1 MKIIKN
7 ISEITQ
13 IVSDFHKN
21 KKQINLIP
29 TMGNIHAGHL
39 SLLTE
44 AKKFD
49 GINIVSIFVN
59 PAQFNEENDFTNYPK
74 TFDTDVDIL
83 AKAHCEIIFAPSIK
97 EIYPRGAN
105 SKKTVF
111 KYRDILCDI
120 SRSGHFDGVT
130 TIVKILFDLIKPCR
144 VFFGE
149 KDFQQIIIIKQIINS
164 YFPKITLI
172 TCPTVR
178 NNDGLALSSRNKLIS
193 KKAINKS
200 GIIFETLLF
209 VKNNF
214 IKTSYKQLIK
224 NVKQKIEDISNFKL
238 EYFEIRESETLNPY
252 DEKNKKKSYRAFIC
266 VKVEGIRLID
276 NLLIN

>member
-13 IVSDFHKN
+13 IVSDLHKN

-74 TFDTDVDIL
+74 TFDTDVDLL

-130 TIVKILFDLIKPCR
+130 TIVKILFDLIKPFR

-149 KDFQQIIIIKQIINS
+149 KDFQQLKIIEQLIIQNNLKINLIKCPSIRDLNGMSYSSRYSTFSQNQRLQFDECAKIINS
-164 YFPKITLI
+164 
-172 TCPTVR
+172 
-178 NNDGLALSSRNKLIS
+178 KLINLKKNLNQEILQSIEDELKSTGISNIDYCEVRSEENLNIS
-193 KKAINKS
+193 KLNEKS
-200 GIIFETLLF
+200 RLF
-209 VKNNF
+209 IAFYLSKIRVIDNF
-214 IKTSYKQLIK
+214 ILY
-224 NVKQKIEDISNFKL
+224 
-238 EYFEIRESETLNPY
+238 
-252 DEKNKKKSYRAFIC
+252 
-266 VKVEGIRLID
+266 
-276 NLLIN
+276 

>member
-13 IVSDFHKN
+13 IVSDLHKN

-49 GINIVSIFVN
+49 GTNIVSIFVN

-83 AKAHCEIIFAPSIK
+83 AKANCEIIFAPSIK

-130 TIVKILFDLIKPCR
+130 TIVKILFDLIKPFR

-149 KDFQQIIIIKQIINS
+149 KDFQQLKIIEQLIIQNNLKINLIKCPSIRDLNGMSYSSRYSTFSQNQRLQFDECAKIINS
-164 YFPKITLI
+164 
-172 TCPTVR
+172 
-178 NNDGLALSSRNKLIS
+178 KLINLKKNLNQEILQSIEDELKSTGISNIDYCEVRSEENLNIS
-193 KKAINKS
+193 KLNEKS
-200 GIIFETLLF
+200 RLF
-209 VKNNF
+209 IAFYLSKIRVIDNF
-214 IKTSYKQLIK
+214 ILY
-224 NVKQKIEDISNFKL
+224 
-238 EYFEIRESETLNPY
+238 
-252 DEKNKKKSYRAFIC
+252 
-266 VKVEGIRLID
+266 
-276 NLLIN
+276 

>member
-130 TIVKILFDLIKPCR
+130 TIVKILFDLIKPFR

-149 KDFQQIIIIKQIINS
+149 KDFQQLKIIEQLIIQNNLKINLIKCPSIRDLNGMSYSSRYSTFSQNQRLQFYECAKIINS
-164 YFPKITLI
+164 
-172 TCPTVR
+172 
-178 NNDGLALSSRNKLIS
+178 KLINLKKNLNQEILQSIEDELKSAGISNIDYCEVRSEENLNIS
-193 KKAINKS
+193 KLNEKS
-200 GIIFETLLF
+200 RLF
-209 VKNNF
+209 IAFYLSKIRVIDNF
-214 IKTSYKQLIK
+214 ILY
-224 NVKQKIEDISNFKL
+224 
-238 EYFEIRESETLNPY
+238 
-252 DEKNKKKSYRAFIC
+252 
-266 VKVEGIRLID
+266 
-276 NLLIN
+276 

>member
-49 GINIVSIFVN
+49 GVNIVSIFVN

-130 TIVKILFDLIKPCR
+130 TIVKILFDLIKPFR

-149 KDFQQIIIIKQIINS
+149 KDFQQLKIIEQLIIQNNLKINLIKCPSIRDLNGMSYSSRYSTFSQNQRLQFDECAKIINS
-164 YFPKITLI
+164 
-172 TCPTVR
+172 
-178 NNDGLALSSRNKLIS
+178 KLINLKKNLNQEILQSIEDELKSTGISNIDYCEVRSEENLNIS
-193 KKAINKS
+193 KLNEKS
-200 GIIFETLLF
+200 RLF
-209 VKNNF
+209 IAFYLSKIRVIDNF
-214 IKTSYKQLIK
+214 ILY
-224 NVKQKIEDISNFKL
+224 
-238 EYFEIRESETLNPY
+238 
-252 DEKNKKKSYRAFIC
+252 
-266 VKVEGIRLID
+266 
-276 NLLIN
+276 

>member
-13 IVSDFHKN
+13 IVSDLHKN

-49 GINIVSIFVN
+49 GTNIVSIFVN

-130 TIVKILFDLIKPCR
+130 TIVKILFDLIKPFR

-149 KDFQQIIIIKQIINS
+149 KDFQQLKIIEQLIIQNNLKINLIKCPSIRDLNGMSYSSRYSTFSQNQRLQFYECAKIINS
-164 YFPKITLI
+164 
-172 TCPTVR
+172 
-178 NNDGLALSSRNKLIS
+178 KLINLKKNLNQEILQSIEDELKSTGISNIDYCEVRSEENLNIS
-193 KKAINKS
+193 KLNEKS
-200 GIIFETLLF
+200 RLF
-209 VKNNF
+209 IAFYLSKIRVIDNF
-214 IKTSYKQLIK
+214 ILY
-224 NVKQKIEDISNFKL
+224 
-238 EYFEIRESETLNPY
+238 
-252 DEKNKKKSYRAFIC
+252 
-266 VKVEGIRLID
+266 
-276 NLLIN
+276 

>member
-44 AKKFD
+44 AKKFN
-49 GINIVSIFVN
+49 GTNIVSIFVN

-74 TFDTDVDIL
+74 TFDTDVDLL

-130 TIVKILFDLIKPCR
+130 TIVKILFDLIKPFR

-149 KDFQQIIIIKQIINS
+149 KDFQQLKIIEQLIIQNNLKINLIKCPSIRDLNGMSYSSRYSTFSQNQRLQFDECAKIINS
-164 YFPKITLI
+164 
-172 TCPTVR
+172 
-178 NNDGLALSSRNKLIS
+178 KLINL
-193 KKAINKS
+193 KKNLNQEILQSIEDELKSS
-200 GIIFETLLF
+200 GISNIDYCEVRSEENLNISKLNEKSRLF
-209 VKNNF
+209 IAFYLSKIRVIDNF
-214 IKTSYKQLIK
+214 ILY
-224 NVKQKIEDISNFKL
+224 
-238 EYFEIRESETLNPY
+238 
-252 DEKNKKKSYRAFIC
+252 
-266 VKVEGIRLID
+266 
-276 NLLIN
+276 

>member
-44 AKKFD
+44 AKKFN
-49 GINIVSIFVN
+49 GTNIVSIFVN

-130 TIVKILFDLIKPCR
+130 TIVKILFDLIKPFR

-149 KDFQQIIIIKQIINS
+149 KDFQQLKIIEQLIIQNNLKINLIKCPSIRDLNGMSYSSRYSTFSQNQRVQFDECAKIINS
-164 YFPKITLI
+164 
-172 TCPTVR
+172 
-178 NNDGLALSSRNKLIS
+178 KLINLKKNLNQEILQSIEDELKSTGISNIDYCEVRSEENLNIS
-193 KKAINKS
+193 KLNEKS
-200 GIIFETLLF
+200 RLF
-209 VKNNF
+209 IAFYLSKIRVIDNF
-214 IKTSYKQLIK
+214 ILY
-224 NVKQKIEDISNFKL
+224 
-238 EYFEIRESETLNPY
+238 
-252 DEKNKKKSYRAFIC
+252 
-266 VKVEGIRLID
+266 
-276 NLLIN
+276 

>member
-13 IVSDFHKN
+13 IVSDLHKN

-44 AKKFD
+44 AKKFN
-49 GINIVSIFVN
+49 GTNIVSIFVN

-74 TFDTDVDIL
+74 TFDTDVDLL

-105 SKKTVF
+105 SEKTVF

-130 TIVKILFDLIKPCR
+130 TIVKILFDLIKPFR

-149 KDFQQIIIIKQIINS
+149 KDFQQLKIIEQLIIQNNLKINLIKCPSIRDLNGMSYSSRYSTFSQNQRLQFDECAKIINS
-164 YFPKITLI
+164 
-172 TCPTVR
+172 
-178 NNDGLALSSRNKLIS
+178 KLINLKKNLNQEILQIIEDELKSTGISNIDYCEVRSEENLNIS
-193 KKAINKS
+193 KLNEKS
-200 GIIFETLLF
+200 RLF
-209 VKNNF
+209 IAFYLSKIRVIDNF
-214 IKTSYKQLIK
+214 ILY
-224 NVKQKIEDISNFKL
+224 
-238 EYFEIRESETLNPY
+238 
-252 DEKNKKKSYRAFIC
+252 
-266 VKVEGIRLID
+266 
-276 NLLIN
+276 

>member
-13 IVSDFHKN
+13 IVSDLQKN

-74 TFDTDVDIL
+74 TFDTDVDLL

-105 SKKTVF
+105 SEKNS
-111 KYRDILCDI
+111 I
-120 SRSGHFDGVT
+120 
-130 TIVKILFDLIKPCR
+130 KIQR
-144 VFFGE
+144 
-149 KDFQQIIIIKQIINS
+149 
-164 YFPKITLI
+164 YTLRYI
-172 TCPTVR
+172 
-178 NNDGLALSSRNKLIS
+178 
-193 KKAINKS
+193 
-200 GIIFETLLF
+200 
-209 VKNNF
+209 
-214 IKTSYKQLIK
+214 
-224 NVKQKIEDISNFKL
+224 
-238 EYFEIRESETLNPY
+238 EIRT
-252 DEKNKKKSYRAFIC
+252 F
-266 VKVEGIRLID
+266 
-276 NLLIN
+276 

>member
-13 IVSDFHKN
+13 IVSDLHKN

-44 AKKFD
+44 AKKFN
-49 GINIVSIFVN
+49 GTNIVSIFVN

-130 TIVKILFDLIKPCR
+130 TIVKILFDLIKPFR

-149 KDFQQIIIIKQIINS
+149 KDFQQLKIIEQLIIQNNLKINLIKCPSIRDLNGMSYSSRYSTFSQNQRLQFDECAKIINS
-164 YFPKITLI
+164 
-172 TCPTVR
+172 
-178 NNDGLALSSRNKLIS
+178 KLINL
-193 KKAINKS
+193 KKNLNQEILQNIEDELKSS
-200 GIIFETLLF
+200 GISNIDYCEVRSEENLNISKLNEKSRLF
-209 VKNNF
+209 IAFYLSKIRVIDNF
-214 IKTSYKQLIK
+214 ILY
-224 NVKQKIEDISNFKL
+224 
-238 EYFEIRESETLNPY
+238 
-252 DEKNKKKSYRAFIC
+252 
-266 VKVEGIRLID
+266 
-276 NLLIN
+276 

>member
-13 IVSDFHKN
+13 IVSDLHKN

-49 GINIVSIFVN
+49 GTNIVSIFVN

-130 TIVKILFDLIKPCR
+130 TIVKILFDLIKPFR

-149 KDFQQIIIIKQIINS
+149 KDFQQLKIIEQLIIQNNLKINLIKCPSIRDLNGMSYSSRYSTFSQNQRLQFDECAKIINS
-164 YFPKITLI
+164 
-172 TCPTVR
+172 
-178 NNDGLALSSRNKLIS
+178 KLINL
-193 KKAINKS
+193 KKNLNQEILQNIEDELKSS
-200 GIIFETLLF
+200 GISNIDYCEVRSEENLNISKLNEKSRLF
-209 VKNNF
+209 IAFYLSKIRVIDNF
-214 IKTSYKQLIK
+214 ILY
-224 NVKQKIEDISNFKL
+224 
-238 EYFEIRESETLNPY
+238 
-252 DEKNKKKSYRAFIC
+252 
-266 VKVEGIRLID
+266 
-276 NLLIN
+276 

>member
-13 IVSDFHKN
+13 IVSDLHKN

-44 AKKFD
+44 AKKFN
-49 GINIVSIFVN
+49 GTNIVSIFVN

-74 TFDTDVDIL
+74 TFDTDVDLL

-130 TIVKILFDLIKPCR
+130 TIVKILFDLIKPFR

-149 KDFQQIIIIKQIINS
+149 KDFQQLKIIEQLIIQNNLKINLIKCPSIRDLNGMSYSSRYSTFSQNQRLQFYECAKIINS
-164 YFPKITLI
+164 
-172 TCPTVR
+172 
-178 NNDGLALSSRNKLIS
+178 KLINLKKNLNQEILQSIEDELKSTGISNIDYCEVRSEENLNIS
-193 KKAINKS
+193 KLNEKS
-200 GIIFETLLF
+200 RLF
-209 VKNNF
+209 IAFYLSKIRVIDNF
-214 IKTSYKQLIK
+214 ILY
-224 NVKQKIEDISNFKL
+224 
-238 EYFEIRESETLNPY
+238 
-252 DEKNKKKSYRAFIC
+252 
-266 VKVEGIRLID
+266 
-276 NLLIN
+276 

>member
-13 IVSDFHKN
+13 IVSDLHKN

-49 GINIVSIFVN
+49 GVNIVSIFVN

-149 KDFQQIIIIKQIINS
+149 KDFQQLKIIEQLIIQNNLKINLIKCPSIRDLNGMSYSSRYSTFSQNQRLQFYECAKIINS
-164 YFPKITLI
+164 
-172 TCPTVR
+172 
-178 NNDGLALSSRNKLIS
+178 KLINLKKNLNQEILQSIEDELKSTGISNIDYCEVRSEENLNIS
-193 KKAINKS
+193 KLNEKS
-200 GIIFETLLF
+200 RLF
-209 VKNNF
+209 IAFYLSKIRVIDNF
-214 IKTSYKQLIK
+214 ILY
-224 NVKQKIEDISNFKL
+224 
-238 EYFEIRESETLNPY
+238 
-252 DEKNKKKSYRAFIC
+252 
-266 VKVEGIRLID
+266 
-276 NLLIN
+276 

>member
-13 IVSDFHKN
+13 IVSDLHKN

-49 GINIVSIFVN
+49 GTNIVSIFIN

-130 TIVKILFDLIKPCR
+130 TIVKILFDLIKPFR

-149 KDFQQIIIIKQIINS
+149 KDFQQLKIIEQLIIQNNLKINLIKCPSIRDLNGMSYSSRYSTFSQNQRLQFYECAKIINS
-164 YFPKITLI
+164 
-172 TCPTVR
+172 
-178 NNDGLALSSRNKLIS
+178 KLINLKKNLNQEILQSIEDELKSTGISNIDYCEVRSEENLNIS
-193 KKAINKS
+193 KLNERS
-200 GIIFETLLF
+200 RLF
-209 VKNNF
+209 IAFYLRKIRVIDNF
-214 IKTSYKQLIK
+214 ILY
-224 NVKQKIEDISNFKL
+224 
-238 EYFEIRESETLNPY
+238 
-252 DEKNKKKSYRAFIC
+252 
-266 VKVEGIRLID
+266 
-276 NLLIN
+276 

>member
-130 TIVKILFDLIKPCR
+130 TIVKILFNLTKPSR

-149 KDFQQIIIIKQIINS
+149 KDFQQLKIIEQLIIQNNLKINLIKCPSIRDLNGMSYSSRYSTFSQNQRLQFYECAKIINS
-164 YFPKITLI
+164 
-172 TCPTVR
+172 
-178 NNDGLALSSRNKLIS
+178 KLINLKKNLNQEILQSIEDELKSTGISNIDYCEVRSEENLNIS
-193 KKAINKS
+193 KLNEKS
-200 GIIFETLLF
+200 RLF
-209 VKNNF
+209 IAFYLSKIRVIDNF
-214 IKTSYKQLIK
+214 ILY
-224 NVKQKIEDISNFKL
+224 
-238 EYFEIRESETLNPY
+238 
-252 DEKNKKKSYRAFIC
+252 
-266 VKVEGIRLID
+266 
-276 NLLIN
+276 

>member
-13 IVSDFHKN
+13 IVSDLRKN

-49 GINIVSIFVN
+49 GTNIVSIFIN
-59 PAQFNEENDFTNYPK
+59 PAQFNEENDFINYPK
-74 TFDTDVDIL
+74 TFDTDIDIL
-83 AKAHCEIIFAPSIK
+83 AKAHCEIIFVPSIK

-130 TIVKILFDLIKPCR
+130 TIVKILFDLIKPFR

-149 KDFQQIIIIKQIINS
+149 KDFQQLKIIEELIIQNNLKINLIKCPSIRDLNGMSYSSRYSTFSQNQRLQFEECAKIINS
-164 YFPKITLI
+164 
-172 TCPTVR
+172 
-178 NNDGLALSSRNKLIS
+178 KLINLKKNFNQEILQSLEYELKSFGISNIDYCEVRDEDDLNLS
-193 KKAINKS
+193 KMKQRSRLFLAFYINK
-200 GIIFETLLF
+200 IRVID
-209 VKNNF
+209 NF
-214 IKTSYKQLIK
+214 ILY
-224 NVKQKIEDISNFKL
+224 
-238 EYFEIRESETLNPY
+238 
-252 DEKNKKKSYRAFIC
+252 
-266 VKVEGIRLID
+266 
-276 NLLIN
+276 

>member
-13 IVSDFHKN
+13 IVSDLHKN

-44 AKKFD
+44 AKKFN
-49 GINIVSIFVN
+49 GTNIVSIFVN

-74 TFDTDVDIL
+74 TFDRDVDLL

-97 EIYPRGAN
+97 EIYPRGTN
-105 SKKTVF
+105 SEKTVL

-130 TIVKILFDLIKPCR
+130 TIVKILFDLIKPFR

-149 KDFQQIIIIKQIINS
+149 KDFQQLKIIEQLIIQNNLKINLIKCPSIRDLNGMSYSSRYSTFSQNQRLQFDECAKIINS
-164 YFPKITLI
+164 
-172 TCPTVR
+172 
-178 NNDGLALSSRNKLIS
+178 KLINL
-193 KKAINKS
+193 KKNLNQEILQNIEDELKSS
-200 GIIFETLLF
+200 GISNIDYCEVRSEENLNISKLNEKSRLF
-209 VKNNF
+209 IAFYLSKIRVIDNF
-214 IKTSYKQLIK
+214 ILY
-224 NVKQKIEDISNFKL
+224 
-238 EYFEIRESETLNPY
+238 
-252 DEKNKKKSYRAFIC
+252 
-266 VKVEGIRLID
+266 
-276 NLLIN
+276 

>member
-7 ISEITQ
+7 ISEITE
-13 IVSDFHKN
+13 IVSDLHKN

-49 GINIVSIFVN
+49 GTNIVSIFIN

-130 TIVKILFDLIKPCR
+130 TIVKILFDLIKPFR

-149 KDFQQIIIIKQIINS
+149 KDFQQLKIIEQLIIQNNLKINLIKCPSIRDLNGMSYSSRYSTFSQNQRLQFDECAKIINS
-164 YFPKITLI
+164 
-172 TCPTVR
+172 
-178 NNDGLALSSRNKLIS
+178 KLINL
-193 KKAINKS
+193 KKNLNQEILQSIENELKSS
-200 GIIFETLLF
+200 GISNIDYCEVRSEENLNISKLNEKSRLF
-209 VKNNF
+209 IAFYLSKIRVIDNF
-214 IKTSYKQLIK
+214 ILY
-224 NVKQKIEDISNFKL
+224 
-238 EYFEIRESETLNPY
+238 
-252 DEKNKKKSYRAFIC
+252 
-266 VKVEGIRLID
+266 
-276 NLLIN
+276 